1 MNQTN
6 SISNRTEQIWK
17 EYHGSLHSFIQS
29 RVGDPSVADD
39 ILQEVFTRIYSRI
52 DTLKE
57 SSKIRSW
64 IYQIARNASI
74 DYYRAH
80 KKMDQLPEAL
90 TTPGQEPADKARQ
103 EIATCLLP
111 MIQSLPKH
119 YRRAL
124 MLSEIEGLTQ
134 KEVALKE
141 EISVSGVKTRI
152 RRGRAMIKD
161 MLLACCHFE
170 FDHQGKVIDYE
181 AKGSS
186 CDKCS
191 N

>member
-1 MNQTN
+1 MSQTN
-6 SISNRTEQIWK
+6 SISNPTEQIWK
-17 EYHGSLHSFIQS
+17 EYHEKLHSFIQS

-39 ILQEVFTRIYSRI
+39 ILQEVFTRIYCRI

-74 DYYRAH
+74 DYYRAQ

-90 TTPGQEPADKARQ
+90 TTPEQEPADKARR
-103 EIATCLLP
+103 EIGTCLLP
-111 MIQSLPKH
+111 MIHSLPEH
-119 YRRAL
+119 YRQAL
-124 MLSEIEGLTQ
+124 LLSEIEGLTQ

-141 EISVSGVKTRI
+141 QISLSGVKARI
-152 RRGRAMIKD
+152 RRGRVMIKD

-181 AKGSS
+181 AKASS